1 MVPDKTNRGWQCR
14 LDRAW
19 CYVPAVIGW
28 VLFGLLLGLSL
39 VWATEGELR
48 RVKPRQVL
56 DGMLIW
62 FCAGPVI
69 IGTIRGWRK
78 TLRRRLRSALQRL
91 GGETAVAGHRETP
104 PS

>member
-1 MVPDKTNRGWQCR
+1 MAQDKPNSGWQCR

-19 CYVPAVIGW
+19 CYIPAIIGW

-62 FCAGPVI
+62 FCAGPVV

-78 TLRRRLRSALQRL
+78 TLRRRLRRALQRL
-91 GGETAVAGHRETP
+91 SGEPAAAGHRETP
-104 PS
+104 SS

>member
-39 VWATEGELR
+39 VWATEGEL
-48 RVKPRQVL
+48 
-56 DGMLIW
+56 
-62 FCAGPVI
+62 
-69 IGTIRGWRK
+69 
-78 TLRRRLRSALQRL
+78 
-91 GGETAVAGHRETP
+91 
-104 PS
+104 